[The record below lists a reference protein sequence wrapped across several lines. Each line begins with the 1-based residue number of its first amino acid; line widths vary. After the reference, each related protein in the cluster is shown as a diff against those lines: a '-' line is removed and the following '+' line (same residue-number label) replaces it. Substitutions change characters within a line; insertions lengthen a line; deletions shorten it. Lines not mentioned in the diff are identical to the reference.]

1 MAIINTSTGM
11 AQPTTMGIG
20 QWLLDAAELFL
31 PRRCSA
37 CDRPLMTHEKA
48 VCLPCVLD
56 LPRTG
61 MHLQADNRVER
72 LFHGKVVVEAAAAL
86 LQFNRRGRT
95 QRMLHRLKYQGD
107 RAVGLEL
114 GRWMA
119 EALRTSPR
127 FATVDH
133 VLAVP
138 LHPDRLRERGYNQSQ
153 VLVDG
158 FREQWPLR
166 TPDQGL
172 MRVVRTGS
180 QTRKG
185 RWERWTNV
193 KEAFE
198 LGEARSLAGVHV
210 LLVDDVITTGA
221 TLEGCIRALLRVP
234 DLRVSVCTAATA

>member
-1 MAIINTSTGM
+1 MAAQATTGM
-11 AQPTTMGIG
+11 GR
-20 QWLLDAAELFL
+20 WLLDAADLFL
-31 PRRCSA
+31 PRCCSA
-37 CDRPLMTHEKA
+37 CDRPLMAHEKA
-48 VCLPCVLD
+48 VCLPCMHD

-61 MHLQADNRVER
+61 MHLQAGNRMER

-86 LQFNRRGRT
+86 LQFNRRGRV

-107 RAVGLEL
+107 QAVGLEL

-119 EALRTSPR
+119 EALRSSPR

-138 LHPDRLRERGYNQSQ
+138 LHPGRLRQRGYNQSQ

-158 FREQWPLR
+158 FRELWPLCL
-166 TPDQGL
+166 PDQGL
-172 MRVVRTGS
+172 MRVVRTTT

-198 LGEARSLAGVHV
+198 LGDTRPLAGAHV
-210 LLVDDVITTGA
+210 LLIDDVVTTGA
-221 TLEGCIRALLRVP
+221 TLEGCIRTLLRVP